1 MTSRWVR
8 QLIHRELDLAREAW
22 LGSATDVPVDLDIEF
37 EMQEEQHVSM
47 TAESEQEAAKLLAK
61 VTADGTR
68 DAMHQGE
75 GWPSGDTY
83 WDAREDVVG
92 TDCHDAIDAW
102 AAEPDLEP
110 KKAFE
115 LERPKADPGA
125 ASTDKPLVDPQSSAT
140 ESVTRTRNRFGSQVP
155 SRRSSRTRRPIRTT
169 TC

>member
-1 MTSRWVR
+1 MQSRWVR

-37 EMQEEQHVSM
+37 EEQHVSM

-68 DAMHQGE
+68 DSMHQGE
-75 GWPSGDTY
+75 DWPSGDAY

-102 AAEPDLEP
+102 AVEPDLERQ
-110 KKAFE
+110 KAFE
-115 LERPKADPGA
+115 LERPRADPGT

-140 ESVTRTRNRFGSQVP
+140 ESVTRTRSRFGSQVP

-169 TC
+169 TS